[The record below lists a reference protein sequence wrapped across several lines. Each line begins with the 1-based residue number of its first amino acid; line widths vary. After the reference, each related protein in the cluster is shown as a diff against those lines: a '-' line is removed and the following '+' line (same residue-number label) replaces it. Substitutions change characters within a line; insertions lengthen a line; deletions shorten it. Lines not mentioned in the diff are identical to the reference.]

1 MALKWCTFQILT
13 IVQVLA
19 MKRNR
24 QDLTRGPLLS
34 GIITYTVPIIL
45 TSVLQLLFNAAD
57 LVVVGRFRGSLAVGA
72 VGATG
77 SITRL
82 LINFFI
88 GLSIG
93 AGVSVAHAIG
103 AKQEQKLHRI
113 IHTAVFVALAGGVLL
128 TVVGV
133 SCANGFLRAMD
144 TPAEILPLSTTY
156 MQIYFCGI
164 TFNLV
169 YNFCAAILRAAGD
182 TKSPLTF
189 LTIAGVL
196 NVIFNLIFVVV
207 CGMSVAG
214 VALATVISQGVSAV
228 LVVRALTHRTDGCRL
243 NLLQIRPHKAQF
255 LRILRIGVPA
265 GIQSSLF
272 AASNVIIQSSINSF
286 GDVVVAGSAAAANL
300 GGFADAVV
308 NSFCQTSTNYTGQN
322 VGAGNHQRVR
332 KIFWTC
338 CLCAALAG
346 IVIGGGLYLGRETLL
361 SLYITDSP
369 EAMAYGALRVTYIY
383 LPYFLGGLMQVTTG
397 ALRGLGSSLTPMLM
411 SVLGVCGIRLVWIF
425 TVFRDPRFHS
435 LETLFI
441 SYPISWLFTFVVEL
455 IAFFIVYRRWVNRT
469 RTQTLST

>member
-1 MALKWCTFQILT
+1 
-13 IVQVLA
+13 
-19 MKRNR
+19 MKRNQR
-24 QDLTRGPLLS
+24 DLTSGPLLS
-34 GIITYTVPIIL
+34 GIIAYTVPIIL

-72 VGATG
+72 VGAT
-77 SITRL
+77 SSLTRL

-88 GLSIG
+88 GLSVG

-113 IHTAVFVALAGGVLL
+113 IHTAIFVALAGGVLL
-128 TVVGV
+128 TVIGV
-133 SCANGFLRAMD
+133 SGANAFLRMMD
-144 TPAEILPLSTTY
+144 TPAELLPLSTTY

-164 TFNLV
+164 TFNLL

-196 NVIFNLIFVVV
+196 NVVFNLFFVVV

-214 VALATVISQGVSAV
+214 VALATTISQGVSAL
-228 LVVRALTHRTDGCRL
+228 LVIRALMRRTDGCRL
-243 NLLQIRPHKAQF
+243 DLRQIRPRKAEF

-286 GDVVVAGSAAAANL
+286 GDIAVAGSAAAANL
-300 GGFADAVV
+300 GGFADAIV
-308 NSFCQTSTNYTGQN
+308 NSFCQTATNFTGQS
-322 VGAGNHQRVR
+322 VGAGLHRRVR

-338 CLCAALAG
+338 CLCVTAIG
-346 IVIGGGLYLGRETLL
+346 IVVGGSLYLSRELL
-361 SLYITDSP
+361 LRLYITDSP
-369 EAMAYGALRVTYIY
+369 EAMAYGALRIAYVY
-383 LPYFLGGLMQVTTG
+383 LPYFLGGLMQVATG
-397 ALRGLGSSLTPMLM
+397 ALRGLGSSVAPMLM
-411 SVLGVCGIRLVWIF
+411 SVLGVCGVRLAWIF

-441 SYPISWLFTFVVEL
+441 SYPISWTFTFTVEL
-455 IAFFIVYRRWVNRT
+455 IAFFIVYRRWVNH
-469 RTQTLST
+469 TQVSAYT